1 MPIPLAVHHVWK
13 YSTFQETKK
22 YTYTDLNPI
31 WTGKSFP
38 VNLEAMLSCQLESHL
53 CHSAFDAL
61 RVIHVKEKKK
71 NATLL
76 SLINVKYKR
85 KSYKRS

>member
-61 RVIHVKEKKK
+61 RVIHVKEKK

-76 SLINVKYKR
+76 SLINVKYK
-85 KSYKRS
+85 